1 MQASFQIKEW
11 NSKEIIME
19 NMKILNEYY
28 EYIKSED
35 KNNLLSRNHNFE
47 LNASI
52 TQMIHLLKT
61 VHQKYDLLEKVST
74 DQEKQTIQK
83 SIDQLYE
90 FFLSIYNQAF
100 EKFNIQKE
108 IEQNMT
114 SDLFVQ
120 ENFFVTKNS
129 ILWINQY
136 LVWINWAYFMYI
148 WWTSKKELRVFN
160 LTSTKWNWNHL
171 NSSWHFCQWNT
182 YTILENLFK
191 TDIPA
196 FLVSLADTLA
206 DHDDKA
212 YHMADKWTFI
222 EWNRFFEN
230 VIQWKNETYKEY
242 KEDKEF
248 ILKSIKQKTNSIK
261 RILSFTEEELYFFN
275 EQTTLLYE
283 WVEWF

>member
-261 RILSFTEEELYFFN
+261 RILSFTEEELEFFN

>member
-61 VHQKYDLLEKVST
+61 VHQKYDLLEKAST

-242 KEDKEF
+242 NEDKEF

-261 RILSFTEEELYFFN
+261 RILSFTEEELDFFN

>member
-242 KEDKEF
+242 NEDKEF

-261 RILSFTEEELYFFN
+261 RILSFTEEELDFFN

>member
-261 RILSFTEEELYFFN
+261 RILSFTEEELDFFN

>member
-74 DQEKQTIQK
+74 DQEKQTIKK

-230 VIQWKNETYKEY
+230 VIQWKNKTYKEY
-242 KEDKEF
+242 NEDKEF

-261 RILSFTEEELYFFN
+261 RILSFTEEELDFFN

>member
-1 MQASFQIKEW
+1 MQVILPDEQIHQ
-11 NSKEIIME
+11 IQ
-19 NMKILNEYY
+19 L
-28 EYIKSED
+28 
-35 KNNLLSRNHNFE
+35 LLSN
-47 LNASI
+47 L
-52 TQMIHLLKT
+52 
-61 VHQKYDLLEKVST
+61 
-74 DQEKQTIQK
+74 
-83 SIDQLYE
+83 
-90 FFLSIYNQAF
+90 
-100 EKFNIQKE
+100 IQKE

-261 RILSFTEEELYFFN
+261 RILSFTEEELDFFN

>member
-136 LVWINWAYFMYI
+136 LVWINWTYFMYI

-261 RILSFTEEELYFFN
+261 RILSFTEEELDFFN

>member
-230 VIQWKNETYKEY
+230 VIQWKNKTYKEY
-242 KEDKEF
+242 NEDKEF

-261 RILSFTEEELYFFN
+261 RILSFTEEELDFFN

>member
-148 WWTSKKELRVFN
+148 WWTAKKELRVFN

-171 NSSWHFCQWNT
+171 NASWHFCQWNT

-230 VIQWKNETYKEY
+230 VIQWKNKTYKEY
-242 KEDKEF
+242 NEDKEF

-261 RILSFTEEELYFFN
+261 RILSFTEEELDFFN